1 MKKIPY
7 RSAIAMQPGV
17 LEANRTQLVAAAAE
31 LRSQR
36 GEGAVDGIVG
46 IVGIGAS
53 YYDAMAAVREFWKV
67 GVRAFA
73 VDAGQLWQDDFAIAD
88 VYIVISASGESLET
102 VAAVERLRNRKQGLI
117 VSVTAELDGTLTTMV
132 DLAVACAQLE
142 DSVPATTS
150 YTGGLQ
156 ALAFLISAW
165 ESEAETAGLAEQWA
179 AVPAV
184 LEALLATA
192 VDAVAEVADR
202 LAHVSSIDFVGVPD
216 AAAGAAEGALLYREA
231 PRLPGAWFESRAYL
245 HGPMESL
252 QEGQGIVILGD
263 EDDDG
268 IAVVLRQ
275 VRQIGCVAAHLTT
288 RPSEAPGSSVTGI
301 AVPSGDGRLVRAV
314 YEMALLQLLSAR
326 SAEQLDLTSGKF
338 RYPQPQVKLKQAIV

>member
-1 MKKIPY
+1 VKKIPY

-17 LEANRTQLVAAAAE
+17 LEANRAQLTDAAAQ
-31 LRSQR
+31 LRGLR
-36 GEGAVDGIVG
+36 PDGAVVA

-53 YYDAMAAVREFWKV
+53 YYTAMAAVREFWKV

-73 VDAGQLWQDDFAIAD
+73 VDVGQLWLDDFDVADIYIA
-88 VYIVISASGESLET
+88 ISASGESLET
-102 VAAVERLRNRKQGLI
+102 VAAVERLRKRKQGLV

-156 ALAFLISAW
+156 AMSFLISAW
-165 ESEAETAGLAEQWA
+165 ESEAATARLAEQWA
-179 AVPAV
+179 AVPAT
-184 LEALLATA
+184 LETLLETG
-192 VDAVAEVADR
+192 VGAVAEVADQ
-202 LAHVSSIDFVGVPD
+202 LADVSSIDFVGTPD
-216 AAAGAAEGALLYREA
+216 SAPGAAEGALLYREA
-231 PRLPGAWFESRAYL
+231 PRLPGGWFESRAYL

-252 QEGQGIVILGD
+252 QPGLGIVLIGD
-263 EDDDG
+263 EADDG

-275 VRQIGCVAAHLTT
+275 IRQIGCVAAQLTT
-288 RPSEAPGSSVTGI
+288 SPSEQPGSSVTAV
-301 AVPSGDGRLVRAV
+301 AVPPSEARLVRAV

-326 SAEQLDLTSGKF
+326 SAEKLNLTSGKF
-338 RYPQPQVKLKQAIV
+338 RYPQPQVKLKQATV

>member
-17 LEANRTQLVAAAAE
+17 LESNRAQLVDAAGQLRA
-31 LRSQR
+31 LRSD
-36 GEGAVDGIVG
+36 GAAVAI
-46 IVGIGAS
+46 IGIGAS
-53 YYDAMAAVREFWKV
+53 YYTAMAAVREFWKV

-73 VDAGQLWQDDFAIAD
+73 VDVGQLWEDDFDVADIYIA
-88 VYIVISASGESLET
+88 ISASGESLET
-102 VAAVERLRNRKQGLI
+102 VAAVERLRKRQQGLV

-165 ESEAETAGLAEQWA
+165 EPEAATARLQEQWA
-179 AVPAV
+179 AVPDV
-184 LEALLATA
+184 LDRLLATS
-192 VDAVAEVADR
+192 VDAVADVGTR
-202 LAHVSSIDFVGVPD
+202 LAGVSSIDFIGTPD
-216 AAAGAAEGALLYREA
+216 SAPGAAEGALLYREA
-231 PRLPGAWFESRAYL
+231 PRLPGGWFESRAYL

-252 QEGQGIVILGD
+252 EQGRGIVIVGD
-263 EDDDG
+263 DADDG
-268 IAVVLRQ
+268 IAVILRQ
-275 VRQIGCVAAHLTT
+275 VRGIGCVAAHLTT
-288 RPSEAPGSSVTGI
+288 SPSEVSDSSVTAV
-301 AVPSGDGRLVRAV
+301 AVPSSEGRLIRAV

-326 SAEQLDLTSGKF
+326 SAEELDLTSGRF

>member
-17 LEANRTQLVAAAAE
+17 LESNRAQLVGAAGE
-31 LRSQR
+31 LRALRSD
-36 GEGAVDGIVG
+36 GAAVAI
-46 IVGIGAS
+46 IGIGAS
-53 YYDAMAAVREFWKV
+53 YYTAMAAVREFWKV

-73 VDAGQLWQDDFAIAD
+73 VDVGQLWEDDFDVAD
-88 VYIVISASGESLET
+88 VYIAISASGESLET
-102 VAAVERLRNRKQGLI
+102 VAAVERLRQRRQGLV

-165 ESEAETAGLAEQWA
+165 ESEAATARLEEQWA
-179 AVPAV
+179 AVPDV
-184 LEALLATA
+184 LDGFCATS
-192 VDAVAEVADR
+192 VDAVADVGAR
-202 LAHVSSIDFVGVPD
+202 LARVSSIDFVGTPD

-231 PRLPGAWFESRAYL
+231 PRLPGGWFESRAYL

-252 QEGQGIVILGD
+252 EQGRGIVIVGD
-263 EDDDG
+263 DSDDG
-268 IAVVLRQ
+268 IAVILRQ
-275 VRQIGCVAAHLTT
+275 VREIGCVAAQFTT
-288 RPSEAPGSSVTGI
+288 SPSEPSDSPVTAV
-301 AVPSGDGRLVRAV
+301 AVPSSEGRLIRAV

-326 SAEQLDLTSGKF
+326 SAEELDLTSGKF

>member
-1 MKKIPY
+1 VKKIPY
-7 RSAIAMQPGV
+7 RAAIAMQPGV
-17 LEANRTQLVAAAAE
+17 LEANRTQLVAAAGE
-31 LRSQR
+31 LRALRS
-36 GEGAVDGIVG
+36 EDAVVA

-53 YYDAMAAVREFWKV
+53 FYTAAAAVREFWKV

-73 VDAGQLWQDDFAIAD
+73 VDVGQLWQDDFDIAD
-88 VYIVISASGESLET
+88 VYIAISASGESLET
-102 VAAVERLRNRKQGLI
+102 VAAVQRLRDRKQGLV

-156 ALAFLISAW
+156 ALAFLSSAW
-165 ESEAETAGLAEQWA
+165 ESEAATARLEEQWA

-184 LEALLATA
+184 LEELLRTN
-192 VDAVAEVADR
+192 VDTVADVGDR
-202 LAHVSSIDFVGVPD
+202 LAAVTSIDFVGTPD
-216 AAAGAAEGALLYREA
+216 AAPGAAEGALLYREA

-252 QEGQGIVILGD
+252 QQGRGIVIVGD
-263 EDDDG
+263 ESDDG
-268 IAVVLRQ
+268 IAVILRQ
-275 VRQIGCVAAHLTT
+275 VREIGCVAAQLTT
-288 RPSEAPGSSVTGI
+288 TPSEAAGSPITAVT
-301 AVPSGDGRLVRAV
+301 VPSSEGRLIRAV

-326 SAEQLDLTSGKF
+326 GAEQLDLTSGRF
-338 RYPQPQVKLKQAIV
+338 RYPQPQVKIKQALV

>member
-7 RSAIAMQPGV
+7 RTAIAMQPGV
-17 LEANRTQLVAAAAE
+17 LEANRTQLVAAAGE
-31 LRSQR
+31 LRAQR
-36 GEGAVDGIVG
+36 GEAAVVA

-53 YYDAMAAVREFWKV
+53 YYTAAAAVREFWKV

-73 VDAGQLWQDDFAIAD
+73 VDVGQLWEDDFEIAD
-88 VYIVISASGESLET
+88 IYIAISASGESLET
-102 VAAVERLRNRKQGLI
+102 VAAVERLRKRKQGLV

-165 ESEAETAGLAEQWA
+165 ESEAATARLEAQWA

-184 LEALLATA
+184 LETLLRTS
-192 VDAVAEVADR
+192 VDAVAEVAEQ
-202 LAHVSSIDFVGVPD
+202 LAGVSSIDFIGTPD
-216 AAAGAAEGALLYREA
+216 AAPGAAEGALLYREA

-252 QEGQGIVILGD
+252 EPGRGIVIVGD
-263 EDDDG
+263 ESDDG
-268 IAVVLRQ
+268 IAVIVRQ

-288 RPSEAPGSSVTGI
+288 TPSEQQAGSPVT
-301 AVPSGDGRLVRAV
+301 AVTVPSGEGRLVRAI

>member
-1 MKKIPY
+1 
-7 RSAIAMQPGV
+7 MQPGV
-17 LEANRTQLVAAAAE
+17 LEANRTQLVTAAAQ
-31 LRSQR
+31 LREQR
-36 GEGAVDGIVG
+36 GQGAVVA

-53 YYDAMAAVREFWKV
+53 YYTALAAVREFWKA

-73 VDAGQLWQDDFAIAD
+73 VDVGQLWQDDFDIAD
-88 VYIVISASGESLET
+88 VYIAISASGESLET
-102 VAAVERLRNRKQGLI
+102 VAAVERLRKRKQGLV

-165 ESEAETAGLAEQWA
+165 ESEAATARLDEQWA

-184 LEALLATA
+184 LDALLRTS
-192 VDAVAEVADR
+192 VDAVAQVGDQ
-202 LAHVSSIDFVGVPD
+202 LAGVSSIDFVGTPD
-216 AAAGAAEGALLYREA
+216 AAPGAAEGALLYREA

-252 QEGQGIVILGD
+252 QEGRGVVIVGD
-263 EDDDG
+263 ESDDG
-268 IAVVLRQ
+268 IAVILRQ
-275 VRQIGCVAAHLTT
+275 VREIGCVAAHLTT
-288 RPSEAPGSSVTGI
+288 SPSEPAGSSVT
-301 AVPSGDGRLVRAV
+301 AVTVPSDAGRLIRSV

-338 RYPQPQVKLKQAIV
+338 RYPQPQVKLKQAIA